1 MTLGWSNL
9 MWWQTSEC
17 AEDVARANWNAAFT
31 SLSELHFFWLGWSQI
46 AESTDT
52 WLWQSGPRLV
62 AYPIVSVATKELSES
77 VLLAVSIAPKGIL
90 LLSEWRCIRILYY
103 SPSLATW
110 HPVQCSPNMRVADC
124 ATVWVCKS
132 LQLIYLSVLH
142 LTLDIYIRIYT
153 KTVSVKQAVL
163 VLWLSTRGLNFCGP
177 SHLQERAWQVMGFGS
192 FWGQTGWPCS
202 NQAKCKNCSEA
213 VEIGTW

>member
-1 MTLGWSNL
+1 MANL
-9 MWWQTSEC
+9 RMCRRSGQ
-17 AEDVARANWNAAFT
+17 
-31 SLSELHFFWLGWSQI
+31 SELKRHWVNCNCLTWMVANCWINWHLTVAKCTVSSGLSHRLCCNKTAVRI
-46 AESTDT
+46 CVAGCVDCTKTD
-52 WLWQSGPRLV
+52 
-62 AYPIVSVATKELSES
+62 
-77 VLLAVSIAPKGIL
+77 
-90 LLSEWRCIRILYY
+90 
-103 SPSLATW
+103 PSL
-110 HPVQCSPNMRVADC
+110 VRV
-124 ATVWVCKS
+124 VCKS

-213 VEIGTW
+213 VEIGAW